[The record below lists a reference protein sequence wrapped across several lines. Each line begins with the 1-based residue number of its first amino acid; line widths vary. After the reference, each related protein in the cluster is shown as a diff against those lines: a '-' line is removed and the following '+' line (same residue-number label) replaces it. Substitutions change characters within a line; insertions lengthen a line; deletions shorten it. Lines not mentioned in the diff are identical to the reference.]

1 MNPKQPFY
9 VDVGTSVVAI
19 RCASNHD
26 VIARYDHVLRPHT
39 LKLAKDICDRMNKEV
54 EICKPRR
61 NCDRF
66 ETAEEAWD
74 AYDEWVESYR
84 AKGEIPP
91 FNEFGWLFAPATE
104 TEGGA
109 K

>member
-1 MNPKQPFY
+1 MYPKQPFY

-26 VIARYDHVLRPHT
+26 VIERYDHVRHPYT

-61 NCDRF
+61 NCDKYNTTQSATRKW
-66 ETAEEAWD
+66 AEMTGASIYAEGDGNDW
-74 AYDEWVESYR
+74 R
-84 AKGEIPP
+84 K
-91 FNEFGWLFAPATE
+91 FFKWLYAPARE
-104 TEGGA
+104 EGA